1 MSEITIDLRLVF
13 KIPDSGLTINGLIR
27 GLKEASSEIHGAM
40 VSTLMKALE
49 ERVIEQKLEQE
60 PGRYQRNG
68 HQSQPRKLRTSL
80 GVIAYR
86 FAQLR
91 DRQQGGTVVPLVEAL
106 SIPAYDHYLEETM
119 EPSIGLSVHLSY
131 RRATSEVE
139 RIQGQSMSHTT
150 VHSRLQEF
158 AQSHSP
164 FGERK
169 AITFRYLLV
178 DGTKVHLQGPSG
190 QDLGQAEMRWALA
203 SLGPSSPFEPVGFW
217 INTDWAEI
225 RKELE
230 ERLDY
235 QKIEILFS
243 DGGPGIEENLLRAGM
258 DHQRC
263 QWHGKRDFPYLL
275 YADGAKKPEQRPLLE
290 KLKSIPAM
298 HFTKAQLEQLRPED
312 RPFLEEIAQ
321 KTQQGFQDLLNALD
335 PEKYPK
341 ARTYIQNLI
350 NPVTTFLTWWLN
362 KGEVIPLN
370 TNAIESAFSQVCN
383 RIKKVGKRWS
393 EQGLLNWLKVAFYKI
408 FKPELWTPL
417 WHNEKE
423 FPKIKLLSVQAS
435 CYWSGGITQI

>member
-1 MSEITIDLRLVF
+1 MDLRLVF

-27 GLKEASSEIHGAM
+27 GLKEASSEIHVAIA
-40 VSTLMKALE
+40 STLMKALE
-49 ERVIEQKLEQE
+49 ERVIEQKLDQE
-60 PGRYQRNG
+60 PERYQRNG
-68 HQSQPRKLRTSL
+68 HQSQARKLRTSL
-80 GVIAYR
+80 GVIPYR
-86 FAQLR
+86 FAQLI
-91 DRQQGGTVVPLVEAL
+91 DREQGGTVVPLVEAL
-106 SIPAYDHYLEETM
+106 SIPAYDHCLEEAM
-119 EPSIGLSVHLSY
+119 EPSIGLSIHVSY

-150 VHSRLQEF
+150 VHSRLQKF
-158 AQSHSP
+158 AQGHSP
-164 FGERK
+164 FGEMK
-169 AITFRYLLV
+169 AIAFRSLLV
-178 DGTKVHLQGPSG
+178 DGTKVHLQGPFG

-203 SLGPSSPFEPVGFW
+203 SQGPSGPFEPVGFW
-217 INTDWAEI
+217 INTDWAQI

-275 YADGAKKPEQRPLLE
+275 YADGTKKPEQRPLLE
-290 KLKSIPAM
+290 KLNSIPAM
-298 HFTKAQLEQLRPED
+298 HLTKTQLEQLRPED
-312 RPFLEEIAQ
+312 RPFVEEIAK
-321 KTQQGFQDLLNALD
+321 KTQQGFQDLLDALD

-341 ARTYIQNLI
+341 ARTYVQNLI
-350 NPVTTFLTWWLN
+350 HPVTTFLTWWLN

-383 RIKKVGKRWS
+383 RIKKVGRRWS
-393 EQGLLNWLKVAFYKI
+393 EQGLMNWLKVAFYKI

-417 WHNEKE
+417 WHNEKQ

>member
-1 MSEITIDLRLVF
+1 LGEITMDLRLVF
-13 KIPDSGLTINGLIR
+13 NIPDSGLTINGLIQ
-27 GLKEASSEIHGAM
+27 GLKEGSSEINGAIL
-40 VSTLMKALE
+40 SALMKALE
-49 ERVIEQKLEQE
+49 ERVIEQKLKQDPE
-60 PGRYQRNG
+60 RYKRNG
-68 HQSQPRKLRTSL
+68 HQSKPRKLRCSL
-80 GVIAYR
+80 GIISYR
-86 FAQLR
+86 FAQLMDPQEGR
-91 DRQQGGTVVPLVEAL
+91 TFAPLVEAL

-119 EPSIGLSVHLSY
+119 EPSIGLSVHVSY

-158 AQSHSP
+158 AQHHCP
-164 FGERK
+164 FGEMK
-169 AITFRYLLV
+169 TIPFRFLIV

-190 QDLGQAEMRWALA
+190 KDLGQAEMRWALA

-217 INTDWAEI
+217 INTDWGEI
-225 RKELE
+225 RKQLE

-235 QKIEILFS
+235 EKIEILFS
-243 DGGPGIEENLLRAGM
+243 DGGPGIEENLRRAGM

-275 YADGAKKPEQRPLLE
+275 YADGAKKPEQSPLIE
-290 KLKSIPAM
+290 KLKSIAGLNL
-298 HFTKAQLEQLRPED
+298 TKLQLEQLRPED
-312 RPFLEEIAQ
+312 RPFVEQIAN

-341 ARTYIQNLI
+341 ARAYIQNLI
-350 NPVTTFLTWWLN
+350 HPVTTFLTWWLN

-393 EQGLLNWLKVAFYKI
+393 EKGLLNWLKIAFYKI
-408 FKPELWTPL
+408 FKPKLWSPL
-417 WHNEKE
+417 WSNNEKE
-423 FPKIKLLSVQAS
+423 FPKIKLISVQAS
-435 CYWSGGITQI
+435 CYWSGGIT